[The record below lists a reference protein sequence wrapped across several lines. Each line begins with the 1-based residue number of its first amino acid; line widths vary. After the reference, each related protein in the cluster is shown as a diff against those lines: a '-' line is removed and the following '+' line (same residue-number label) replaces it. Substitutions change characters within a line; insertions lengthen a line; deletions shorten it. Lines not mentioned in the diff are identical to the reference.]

1 MIAHGSGAWD
11 LTALLNA
18 ADPKAPRAERHLWA
32 VRLLEWLRH
41 GQTEIETRETPK
53 PVLRLK
59 LLLNTVERNPEQ
71 GARIVALLTR
81 FWRETDMAALFAD
94 FGFTA
99 RRDLVG
105 ELWERLALRVL
116 PETPDTDDLGALFP
130 LLFTEDADAA
140 WLAAIDERTLA
151 RLAALLSVA
160 RSGAALD
167 PASQAPPAGL
177 SAGQS
182 AGPPVTAPGS
192 VDDWRTPL
200 LQAMTWLVS
209 AVRAAAFTPALR
221 RRMSAE
227 LLADRPF
234 EQLVRASEALS
245 ESLLTG
251 PPEAIRQQATYLRAL
266 LQRCREAADSVHSHL
281 EEHGVSVNIV
291 FEVDQ
296 LRARALRL
304 EAVLDLLLS
313 EAPQRELQALLVELI
328 SLSRQRRRLGPLLA
342 RQYSL
347 LARKVAER
355 HAETGAHYI
364 TRTWPEY
371 RAMLRQAA
379 GGGAVLAGTTFAKF
393 GILTL
398 GLAPFWAG
406 FGAGLNYA
414 ISFLIVHL
422 LHWTVATKQ
431 PAMTAPAMAAKLAEL
446 RTEAASEVR
455 LGAASTAAATNLAE
469 TTAAQ
474 FLAGAAALPGL
485 AGAAGASGLASGIG
499 GTRTDNRQ
507 ALRAS
512 GDHGSAA
519 VEGFVDEVTHLV
531 RSQMAGIVGNL
542 ASVIPV
548 VLALQGLAWWAL
560 GRPLVNVHDA
570 EHVLETLTLLGPT
583 AFFAAFTGVLLFA
596 SSVAAGWVEN
606 WFVYHRL
613 DSALAHNPRIVTR
626 LGAARAQRWS
636 TWWRANISGLAANVS
651 LGLMLGL
658 VPVLLAFLGL
668 HIEVRHVTLST
679 GQLAAAVGTLGWD
692 LLAHRAFWWCAV
704 GLVATALLNLGV
716 SFALALA
723 VAMRSRGITLLD
735 QRRLN
740 GALWRRLRHAPRS
753 FLLPT

>member
-1 MIAHGSGAWD
+1 MGARHGAAWD

-32 VRLLEWLRH
+32 VHLMEWLRH
-41 GQTEIETRETPK
+41 GQTEIETGETPK

-71 GARIVALLTR
+71 AARIMALLTR
-81 FWRETDMAALFAD
+81 FWRETDMATLFAD
-94 FGFTA
+94 FGFA
-99 RRDLVG
+99 VRRSLVG
-105 ELWERLALRVL
+105 EILERLALRLL
-116 PETPDTDDLGALFP
+116 PATPDTDDLGALFP

-151 RLAALLSVA
+151 RLAALLLAARTGASAVA
-160 RSGAALD
+160 IGGAA
-167 PASQAPPAGL
+167 P

-182 AGPPVTAPGS
+182 AEPAEPAAPSTPGS
-192 VDDWRTPL
+192 VHDWRAPL
-200 LQAMTWLVS
+200 LQATVWLVS
-209 AVRAAAFTPALR
+209 AIRAAAFTPALR

-234 EQLVRASEALS
+234 EQLVRASEVLS
-245 ESLLTG
+245 GSLLSG
-251 PPEAIRQQATYLRAL
+251 PPEAVSQQATYLRAL

-291 FEVDQ
+291 FELDQ
-296 LRARALRL
+296 LRARTLRL

-328 SLSRQRRRLGPLLA
+328 TLSRQRRRLGPLLA

-347 LARKVAER
+347 MARKVAER
-355 HAETGAHYI
+355 HAQTGEHYI
-364 TRTWPEY
+364 TRNWPEY

-393 GILTL
+393 GILAL

-414 ISFLIVHL
+414 VSFLIIHL

-446 RTEAASEVR
+446 HTEAAS
-455 LGAASTAAATNLAE
+455 AARRD
-469 TTAAQ
+469 
-474 FLAGAAALPGL
+474 AGDA
-485 AGAAGASGLASGIG
+485 
-499 GTRTDNRQ
+499 DQRQ
-507 ALRAS
+507 ALRAMQAR
-512 GDHGSAA
+512 GEQDSAA

-542 ASVIPV
+542 AMVAPV
-548 VLALQGLAWWAL
+548 VLVVQGLAWWAL
-560 GRPLVNVHDA
+560 GRPLVGVQDA
-570 EHVLETLTLLGPT
+570 QHVLESITLLGPT

-613 DSALAHNPRIVTR
+613 DSALAHNPRILSR

-636 TWWRANISGLAANVS
+636 VWWRANISGLAANVS

-668 HIEVRHVTLST
+668 HIEARHVTLST
-679 GQLAAAVGTLGWD
+679 GQLAAAVGTLGWQI
-692 LLAHRAFWWCAV
+692 LAQREFWWCAA
-704 GLVATALLNLGV
+704 GLVVTGLLNLGV

-723 VAMRSRGITLLD
+723 VAVRSRGITLLD

-740 GALWRRLRHAPRS
+740 GALWRRLRQAPRS

>member
-1 MIAHGSGAWD
+1 MGARHGAAWD

-32 VRLLEWLRH
+32 VHLMEWLRH
-41 GQTEIETRETPK
+41 GQTEIETGETPK
-53 PVLRLK
+53 PVLRLR

-71 GARIVALLTR
+71 AARTVALLTR

-94 FGFTA
+94 FGFAA
-99 RRDLVG
+99 RRSLVG
-105 ELWERLALRVL
+105 EILERLALRLL
-116 PETPDTDDLGALFP
+116 PATPDTDDLGALFP

-160 RSGAALD
+160 RTGGTAAELAGATS
-167 PASQAPPAGL
+167 P
-177 SAGQS
+177 AGQS
-182 AGPPVTAPGS
+182 TGPSEGAGVTAPGS

-200 LQAMTWLVS
+200 LQATVWLVS
-209 AVRAAAFTPALR
+209 AIRAAAFTPALR

-234 EQLVRASEALS
+234 EQLVRASEVLS
-245 ESLLTG
+245 GSLLSG
-251 PPEAIRQQATYLRAL
+251 PPEAVSQQATYLRAL

-281 EEHGVSVNIV
+281 EAHGVSVNIV
-291 FEVDQ
+291 LELDQ
-296 LRARALRL
+296 LRARTLRL

-328 SLSRQRRRLGPLLA
+328 TLSRQRRRLGPLLA

-347 LARKVAER
+347 MARKVAER
-355 HAETGAHYI
+355 HAQTGEHYI
-364 TRTWPEY
+364 TRNWPEY

-393 GILTL
+393 GILAL

-414 ISFLIVHL
+414 VSFLIIHL

-446 RTEAASEVR
+446 HTEAAS
-455 LGAASTAAATNLAE
+455 AARRD
-469 TTAAQ
+469 
-474 FLAGAAALPGL
+474 
-485 AGAAGASGLASGIG
+485 AAGA
-499 GTRTDNRQ
+499 DQRQ
-507 ALRAS
+507 ALRAMQAR
-512 GDHGSAA
+512 GEHDSAA

-542 ASVIPV
+542 AMVAPV
-548 VLALQGLAWWAL
+548 VLVVQGLAWWAL
-560 GRPLVNVHDA
+560 GRPLVGVQDA
-570 EHVLETLTLLGPT
+570 QHVLESITLLGPT

-613 DSALAHNPRIVTR
+613 DSALAHNPRILSR

-636 TWWRANISGLAANVS
+636 VWWRANISGLTANVS

-658 VPVLLAFLGL
+658 VPALLAFLGL
-668 HIEVRHVTLST
+668 HIEARHVTLST
-679 GQLAAAVGTLGWD
+679 GQLAAAVGTLGWQ
-692 LLAHRAFWWCAV
+692 LLAQREFWWCAA
-704 GLVATALLNLGV
+704 GLVVTGLLNLGV

-723 VAMRSRGITLLD
+723 VAVKSRGITLLD

-740 GALWRRLRHAPRS
+740 GALWRRLRQAPRS

>member
-1 MIAHGSGAWD
+1 VKQPPRAADWD
-11 LTALLNA
+11 LSALLTA
-18 ADPKAPRAERHLWA
+18 ADPRASRPERHLWL
-32 VRLLEWLRH
+32 VRLVEWLRH
-41 GQTEIETRETPK
+41 GSAAPTSGDTPR

-59 LLLNTVERNPEQ
+59 LLLNALERNTEPRE
-71 GARIVALLTR
+71 RVLALLTR

-99 RRDLVG
+99 RRDLLG
-105 ELWERLALRVL
+105 EMGERLALRLL
-116 PETPDTDDLGALFP
+116 PGTPDTDDLGALFQ

-140 WLAAIDERTLA
+140 WMAAIDEATLA
-151 RLAALLSVA
+151 RLSALLTVARAGTGSVSVSVSRSGSGNAAL
-160 RSGAALD
+160 
-167 PASQAPPAGL
+167 
-177 SAGQS
+177 
-182 AGPPVTAPGS
+182 GS
-192 VDDWRTPL
+192 VDDWRAPL

-209 AVRAAAFTPALR
+209 AIRAAAFAPLLR

-234 EQLVRASEALS
+234 EQLVRALEATAS
-245 ESLLTG
+245 ALLTG
-251 PPEAIRQQATYLRAL
+251 PPESVAQHAVYLRAL
-266 LQRCREAADSVHSHL
+266 LQRCREAANSVHTHL

-296 LRARALRL
+296 LCQRTLRL
-304 EAVLDLLLS
+304 EALLDLVLS
-313 EAPQRELQALLVELI
+313 DTPQRELQDLLVDLI
-328 SLSRQRRRLGPLLA
+328 TLARQRRRLGGLLA

-355 HAETGAHYI
+355 HAETGEHYI
-364 TRTWPEY
+364 TRSWPEY
-371 RAMLRQAA
+371 RAMLGKAA

-393 GILTL
+393 GILAL

-431 PAMTAPAMAAKLAEL
+431 PAMTAPAMAEKLGEL
-446 RTEAASEVR
+446 RRESASEARAEHPPEAA
-455 LGAASTAAATNLAE
+455 
-469 TTAAQ
+469 
-474 FLAGAAALPGL
+474 LAGAAIGVETDVASPAAGH
-485 AGAAGASGLASGIG
+485 ATGHAATRAATRAATPAPGAAGAAADGKP
-499 GTRTDNRQ
+499 
-507 ALRAS
+507 RA
-512 GDHGSAA
+512 DHDSAA

-542 ASVIPV
+542 AMVIPV
-548 VLALQGLAWWAL
+548 VLAVQGVAWWAL
-560 GRPLVNVHDA
+560 GRPLVGVADA
-570 EHVLETLTLLGPT
+570 KHVLDNLTLLGPT

-596 SSVAAGWVEN
+596 SSVVAGWAEN

-613 DSALAHNPRIVTR
+613 DSALAHNPRIVAR
-626 LGAARAQRWS
+626 LGAPRAQRWS
-636 TWWRANISGLAANVS
+636 VWWRANVSGLAANVS

-679 GQLAAAVGTLGWD
+679 GQLAAAVSTLGWQ
-692 LLAHRAFWWCAV
+692 LLAQREFWWCVAGLAV
-704 GLVATALLNLGV
+704 TGFLNLGV
-716 SFALALA
+716 SFALALR
-723 VAMRSRGITLLD
+723 VAMRSRGITLIE

-740 GALWRRLRHAPRS
+740 GALWRRLRQAPLS
-753 FLLPT
+753 FLLPV

>member
-1 MIAHGSGAWD
+1 MGVQRGAVWD

-32 VRLLEWLRH
+32 VRLVEWLRH
-41 GQTEIETRETPK
+41 GQTEIETGETPR
-53 PVLRLK
+53 PVLRLR

-94 FGFTA
+94 FGFAA
-99 RRDLVG
+99 RRSLVG
-105 ELWERLALRVL
+105 EILERLALRLL

-160 RSGAALD
+160 RSGGTGGTAAEHAGD
-167 PASQAPPAGL
+167 APPAGQ
-177 SAGQS
+177 SSGPSEAAG
-182 AGPPVTAPGS
+182 VTAPGS

-200 LQAMTWLVS
+200 LQATVWLVS

-221 RRMSAE
+221 RRMSAN

-245 ESLLTG
+245 GSLLAG
-251 PPEAIRQQATYLRAL
+251 PPEAVSQQATYLRAL

-296 LRARALRL
+296 LRARTLRL
-304 EAVLDLLLS
+304 EALLDLLLS

-328 SLSRQRRRLGPLLA
+328 TLSRQRRRLGPLLA

-355 HAETGAHYI
+355 HAETGEHYI

-393 GILTL
+393 GILAL
-398 GLAPFWAG
+398 GLAPFWGG

-414 ISFLIVHL
+414 LSFLIIHL
-422 LHWTVATKQ
+422 MHWTVATKQ
-431 PAMTAPAMAAKLAEL
+431 PAMTAPAMAAKLADL
-446 RTEAASEVR
+446 HAEAAR
-455 LGAASTAAATNLAE
+455 DAKL
-469 TTAAQ
+469 Q
-474 FLAGAAALPGL
+474 
-485 AGAAGASGLASGIG
+485 AAGADSG
-499 GTRTDNRQ
+499 TDKRQ
-507 ALRAS
+507 ALRAMQAR
-512 GDHGSAA
+512 GEHDSAA

-542 ASVIPV
+542 AMVIPV
-548 VLALQGLAWWAL
+548 VLALQALAWWTL
-560 GRPLVNVHDA
+560 GRPLVGRQDA
-570 EHVLETLTLLGPT
+570 EHVLASITLLGPT

-596 SSVAAGWVEN
+596 CSVAAGWVEN

-613 DSALAHNPRIVTR
+613 DSALAHNPRIVSR
-626 LGAARAQRWS
+626 LGAVRAQRWS
-636 TWWRANISGLAANVS
+636 GWWRTNISGLAANIS

-658 VPVLLAFLGL
+658 LPVLLAFLGL
-668 HIEVRHVTLST
+668 QIEVRHVTLST
-679 GQLAAAVGTLGWD
+679 GQLAAAVGTLGWPI
-692 LLAHRAFWWCAV
+692 LAQREFWWCAA
-704 GLVATALLNLGV
+704 GLVATGLLNLGV
-716 SFALALA
+716 SFALALTVA
-723 VAMRSRGITLLD
+723 VRSRGITLLD

-740 GALWRRLRHAPRS
+740 GALWRRLRQAPRS

>member
-1 MIAHGSGAWD
+1 MGARHGAAWD

-32 VRLLEWLRH
+32 VHLLEWLRH
-41 GQTEIETRETPK
+41 GQTEIETGETPK

-71 GARIVALLTR
+71 AARTVALLTR

-94 FGFTA
+94 FGFAA
-99 RRDLVG
+99 RRSLVG
-105 ELWERLALRVL
+105 EILERLALRLL
-116 PETPDTDDLGALFP
+116 PATPDTDDLGALFP

-160 RSGAALD
+160 RTGGTAAELAGD
-167 PASQAPPAGL
+167 ASP
-177 SAGQS
+177 AGQS
-182 AGPPVTAPGS
+182 TGRSEDAGVTAPGS

-200 LQAMTWLVS
+200 LQATVWLVS
-209 AVRAAAFTPALR
+209 AIRAAAFTPALR

-234 EQLVRASEALS
+234 EQLVRASEVLS
-245 ESLLTG
+245 GSLLSG
-251 PPEAIRQQATYLRAL
+251 PPEAVSQQATYLRAL
-266 LQRCREAADSVHSHL
+266 LQRCRGAADSVHSHL

-291 FEVDQ
+291 FELDQ
-296 LRARALRL
+296 LRARTLRL

-328 SLSRQRRRLGPLLA
+328 TLSRQRRRVGPLLA

-347 LARKVAER
+347 MARKVAER
-355 HAETGAHYI
+355 HAQTGEHYI
-364 TRTWPEY
+364 TRNWPEY

-393 GILTL
+393 GILAL

-414 ISFLIVHL
+414 VSFLIIHL

-446 RTEAASEVR
+446 HTEAASAAR
-455 LGAASTAAATNLAE
+455 RDADGAD
-469 TTAAQ
+469 Q
-474 FLAGAAALPGL
+474 
-485 AGAAGASGLASGIG
+485 
-499 GTRTDNRQ
+499 RQ
-507 ALRAS
+507 ALRAMQAR
-512 GDHGSAA
+512 GDHDSAA

-542 ASVIPV
+542 AMVAPV
-548 VLALQGLAWWAL
+548 VLVVQGLAWWAL
-560 GRPLVNVHDA
+560 GRPLVGVHDA
-570 EHVLETLTLLGPT
+570 EHVLESITLLGPT

-613 DSALAHNPRIVTR
+613 DSALAHNPRILSR

-636 TWWRANISGLAANVS
+636 VWWRANISGLAANVS

-668 HIEVRHVTLST
+668 HIEARHVTLST
-679 GQLAAAVGTLGWD
+679 GQLAAAVGTLGWQILD
-692 LLAHRAFWWCAV
+692 QREFWWCAA
-704 GLVATALLNLGV
+704 GLVVTGLLNLGV

-723 VAMRSRGITLLD
+723 VAVRSRGITLLD

-740 GALWRRLRHAPRS
+740 GALWRRLRQAPRS

>member
-1 MIAHGSGAWD
+1 MGARHGAAWD

-32 VRLLEWLRH
+32 VHLLEWLRH
-41 GQTEIETRETPK
+41 GQTEIETGETPK

-71 GARIVALLTR
+71 AARIMALLTR
-81 FWRETDMAALFAD
+81 FWRETDMATLFAD
-94 FGFTA
+94 FGFA
-99 RRDLVG
+99 VRRSLVG
-105 ELWERLALRVL
+105 EILERLALRLL
-116 PETPDTDDLGALFP
+116 PATPDTDDLGALFP

-151 RLAALLSVA
+151 RLAALLLAARTGASAVA
-160 RSGAALD
+160 IGGAA
-167 PASQAPPAGL
+167 P

-182 AGPPVTAPGS
+182 AEPAEPAAPSTPGS
-192 VDDWRTPL
+192 VHDWRAPL
-200 LQAMTWLVS
+200 LQATVWLVS
-209 AVRAAAFTPALR
+209 AIRAAAFTPALR

-234 EQLVRASEALS
+234 EQLVRASEVLS
-245 ESLLTG
+245 GSLLSG
-251 PPEAIRQQATYLRAL
+251 PPEAVSQQATYLRAL

-291 FEVDQ
+291 FELDQ
-296 LRARALRL
+296 LRARTLRL

-328 SLSRQRRRLGPLLA
+328 TLSRQRRRLGPLLA

-347 LARKVAER
+347 MARKVAER
-355 HAETGAHYI
+355 HAQTGEHYI
-364 TRTWPEY
+364 TRNWPEY

-393 GILTL
+393 GILAL

-414 ISFLIVHL
+414 VSFLIIHL

-446 RTEAASEVR
+446 HTEAAS
-455 LGAASTAAATNLAE
+455 AARRD
-469 TTAAQ
+469 
-474 FLAGAAALPGL
+474 AGDA
-485 AGAAGASGLASGIG
+485 
-499 GTRTDNRQ
+499 DQRQ
-507 ALRAS
+507 ALRAMQAR
-512 GDHGSAA
+512 GEQDSAA

-542 ASVIPV
+542 AMVAPV
-548 VLALQGLAWWAL
+548 VLVVQGLAWWAL
-560 GRPLVNVHDA
+560 GRPLVGVHDA
-570 EHVLETLTLLGPT
+570 EHVLASITLLGPT

-613 DSALAHNPRIVTR
+613 DSALAHNPRILSR

-636 TWWRANISGLAANVS
+636 VWWRANIAGLAANVS

-658 VPVLLAFLGL
+658 VPALLAFLGL
-668 HIEVRHVTLST
+668 HIEARHVTLST
-679 GQLAAAVGTLGWD
+679 GQLAAAVGTLGWQI
-692 LLAHRAFWWCAV
+692 LAQREFWWCAA
-704 GLVATALLNLGV
+704 GLVVTGLLNLGV

-723 VAMRSRGITLLD
+723 VAVRSRGITLLD

-740 GALWRRLRHAPRS
+740 GALWRRLRQAPRS

>member
-1 MIAHGSGAWD
+1 MGARHGAAWD

-32 VRLLEWLRH
+32 VHLMEWLRH
-41 GQTEIETRETPK
+41 GQTEIETGETPK
-53 PVLRLK
+53 PVLRLR

-71 GARIVALLTR
+71 AARIVALLTR

-94 FGFTA
+94 FGFAA
-99 RRDLVG
+99 RRSLVG
-105 ELWERLALRVL
+105 EILERLALRLL
-116 PETPDTDDLGALFP
+116 PATPDTDDLGALFP

-160 RSGAALD
+160 RTGGTAAELAGATS
-167 PASQAPPAGL
+167 P
-177 SAGQS
+177 AGQS
-182 AGPPVTAPGS
+182 TGPSEGAGVTAPGS

-200 LQAMTWLVS
+200 LQATVWLVS
-209 AVRAAAFTPALR
+209 AIRAAAFTPALR

-234 EQLVRASEALS
+234 EQLVRASEVLS
-245 ESLLTG
+245 GSLLSG
-251 PPEAIRQQATYLRAL
+251 PPEAVSQQATYLRAL

-281 EEHGVSVNIV
+281 EAHGVSVNIV
-291 FEVDQ
+291 LELDQ
-296 LRARALRL
+296 LRARTLRL

-328 SLSRQRRRLGPLLA
+328 TLSRQRRRLGPLLA

-347 LARKVAER
+347 MARKVAER
-355 HAETGAHYI
+355 HAQTGEHYI
-364 TRTWPEY
+364 TRNWPEY

-393 GILTL
+393 GILAL

-414 ISFLIVHL
+414 VSFLIIHL

-446 RTEAASEVR
+446 HTEAAS
-455 LGAASTAAATNLAE
+455 AARRD
-469 TTAAQ
+469 
-474 FLAGAAALPGL
+474 
-485 AGAAGASGLASGIG
+485 AAGA
-499 GTRTDNRQ
+499 DQRQ
-507 ALRAS
+507 ALRAMQAR
-512 GDHGSAA
+512 GEHDSAA

-542 ASVIPV
+542 AMVAPV
-548 VLALQGLAWWAL
+548 VLVVQGLAWWAL
-560 GRPLVNVHDA
+560 GRPLVGVQDA
-570 EHVLETLTLLGPT
+570 QHVLESITLLGPT

-613 DSALAHNPRIVTR
+613 DSALAHNPRILSR

-636 TWWRANISGLAANVS
+636 VWWRANISGLTANVS

-658 VPVLLAFLGL
+658 VPALLAFLGL
-668 HIEVRHVTLST
+668 HIEARHVTLST
-679 GQLAAAVGTLGWD
+679 GQLAAAVGTLGWQ
-692 LLAHRAFWWCAV
+692 LLAQREFWWCAA
-704 GLVATALLNLGV
+704 GLVVTGLLNLGV

-723 VAMRSRGITLLD
+723 VAVKSRGITLLD

-740 GALWRRLRHAPRS
+740 GALWRRLRQAPRS